1 MAPFQKILEHYRKY
15 SFSEADKGNRFE
27 RLMQAYLLT
36 DPKYASRLN
45 KIWLWNEFPGK
56 VDFGGH
62 DIGID
67 LVARTTDGE
76 YWAIQ
81 CKCFQ
86 ETTVI
91 DKPAVDSFLAA
102 SGKSFLNEQMKTT
115 RFSQRVWIS
124 TTNRWGPNATE
135 AIRNQ
140 HPPVIRINLFDLV
153 EAPVDWEKLEE
164 GVHGEKARTPKK
176 SLYPHQKTALDKAHE
191 YYKKYDRG
199 KLIMACGT
207 GKTFTSLRIAEHET
221 DNKGLVLFLLPSIAL
236 VGQTLREWS
245 ADAMVPIN
253 AIAICSDPKVSQQKQ
268 RNSETDSFSMVDL
281 AYPASTDTDY
291 ILQQFQYIKQNH
303 PNGMTVVF
311 STYQSIDVIAKAQR
325 KLLKEGFPEFDLIIC
340 DEAHRTT
347 GVSLDGEDESD
358 FIKVHDGDFLKAK
371 KRLYMTATPRL
382 YDDNTKS
389 KAAEA
394 DATLCSMDDETLYG
408 NEIYRIG
415 FGEAVERGLLTDY
428 KVLILTLND
437 KDIPPGVMEMLTK
450 DQKEI
455 DTDDISKII
464 GTVNALSK
472 QFIGDDEVTKKSDP
486 APMKRAVAFC
496 SNIETSKT
504 ISSVYNSASESYIDQ
519 LPLDEQSNMVSPV
532 AKHMDGTMT
541 APMRDQLLGWLK
553 EDTTDNECRIITNV
567 RVLSEGVDVPSLD
580 AVLFLSA
587 RNSQVDVVQSV
598 GRVMRKSPGK
608 KYGYIVIPVIV
619 PSDVDANEALDD
631 NKRYKVVWTVLNALR
646 AHDDRFNATINKLD
660 LNKKKPNNILIGRPT
675 YGFDEDSNPIPAQ
688 ESSEEYKKGSNLANQ
703 LALQFEQLQEVVYAR
718 MVEKV
723 GSRRYWE
730 QWAKDVS
737 IIAER
742 QIERITFLVENRKEQ
757 RKAFDKFLLG
767 LQRNINPSTSERQA
781 IEMLAQHIITKPI
794 FEALFEDYSFEKN
807 NPISEAMQKMLNHL
821 EGESVA
827 DESDKLQRFYESVRK
842 RVEGIDNAQGKQRI
856 IVELYDKFF
865 YNAFPKMVEQLGIVY
880 TPVEIVDFII
890 HSVNDVLKKEFDRSI
905 SDENIHILDPFTGTG
920 TFITRLLQSGLI
932 KDTDLKRKYKQELHA
947 NEIVLLAYY
956 IATVNI
962 ENAYHDLIPKTEDNV
977 KDQNYVPFEGIVLT
991 DTFQLGETDESEVL
1005 FSETFPQN
1013 SARATKQKKTPVRV
1027 IIGNPPY
1034 SIGQKSANDNAQN
1047 QSYPNLEKRI
1057 ENTYVASSSAGLNKS
1072 LYDAYIKA
1080 FRWSTDRLK
1089 SDQGG
1094 IIAFVTNGSWLDGNS
1109 TDGFRKTIE
1118 NEFSSI
1124 WVFNLR
1130 GNQRTSGELS
1140 RREGGKIFGSGSRAP
1155 ITVTLL
1161 VKNPDAASKKATI
1174 HYHDIG
1180 DYLNREEK
1188 LKIISDFGSI
1198 GNPKMNW
1205 EKIEPNEHGDWINHR
1220 NDTFESFIPLAPEKK
1235 FDTRSKSIFVINAIG
1250 TSTNRDSW
1258 VYNFSK
1264 EVIKNNMQSMID
1276 FYNEQTKK
1284 IENEISENPDLKI
1297 NDRIDSNPTKISWTV
1312 NLKKDLEKAVIH
1324 SFEKK
1329 EIRKSHY
1336 RPFCV
1341 QFLYFDKPFIER
1353 PGLSS
1358 FFFPNSEIHNIVICV
1373 SPSLNDGL
1381 SLLISNKIVNL
1392 HFNGD
1397 TQCFPLYYYEEN
1409 NNQQKSLFDDSNESE
1424 YIRRDGISDFILNRA
1439 QKQYGKNVTK
1449 EDIFYYVYGFLHSQ
1463 EYRLVFANDLKKMLP
1478 RLPLV
1483 DDVRDFWK
1491 FSKAGRQLAELHV
1504 EYESVPPYQEVK
1516 VTGEDSDNFKVQ
1528 KMRFPKKG
1536 QKDTIIFNSKII
1548 ISNIPDKAY
1557 EYVVNGKSAIEWIME
1572 RYQVTV
1578 DKKSQIK
1585 NDPNDWAA
1593 EVGNP
1598 RYILDLLLS
1607 IINVSVQTVDIVNQL
1622 PKLDF
1627 SSRS

>member
-1 MAPFQKILEHYRKY
+1 MTPFQKILDHYRKH

-45 KIWLWNEFPGK
+45 KVWLWNEFPGK
-56 VDFGGH
+56 IDFGGH

-67 LVARTTDGE
+67 LVARTIDDE

-164 GVHGEKARTPKK
+164 GVHGETARTPKK

-191 YYKKYDRG
+191 YFEEYDRG

-221 DNKGLVLFLLPSIAL
+221 DNKGLILFLLPSIAL

-268 RNSETDSFSMVDL
+268 RNSETDSFSLVDL

-291 ILQQFQYIKQNH
+291 ILQQFQYIKQNR

-311 STYQSIDVIAKAQR
+311 STYQSIDVIANAQR

-347 GVSLDGEDESD
+347 GVSLNGEDESD

-394 DATLCSMDDETLYG
+394 DATLCSMDDEALYG
-408 NEIYRIG
+408 KEIYRIG

-450 DQKEI
+450 DKKEI

-496 SNIETSKT
+496 SNIETSKI
-504 ISSVYNSASESYIDQ
+504 ISSVYNSISESYIDH

-660 LNKKKPNNILIGRPT
+660 LNKKKPNNILIGRPS

-827 DESDKLQRFYESVRK
+827 DESEKLQRFYESVRK

-856 IVELYDKFF
+856 ILELYDKFF
-865 YNAFPKMVEQLGIVY
+865 KNAFPKMAEQLGIVY

-890 HSVNDVLKKEFDRSI
+890 HSVNDVLKMEFDRSI

-962 ENAYHDLIPKTEDNV
+962 ENAYHDLIPKIEDNV

-991 DTFQLGETDESEVL
+991 DTFQLGETNESEEL
-1005 FSETFPQN
+1005 FSEIFPQN

-1057 ENTYVASSSAGLNKS
+1057 ESTYAASSTAGLNKS

-1094 IIAFVTNGSWLDGNS
+1094 IIAFVTNGNWLDKPSMN
-1109 TDGFRKTIE
+1109 GFRKYLE
-1118 NEFSSI
+1118 LEFSKI
-1124 WVFNLR
+1124 YVINLR
-1130 GNQRTSGELS
+1130 GAIRGKSRELAKK
-1140 RREGGKIFGSGSRAP
+1140 EGQNVFDILTGVAI
-1155 ITVTLL
+1155 TLL
-1161 VKNPDAASKKATI
+1161 VKKQCNKNEQAEIK
-1174 HYHDIG
+1174 YFDIG
-1180 DYLNREEK
+1180 DYLTKKEK
-1188 LKIISDFGSI
+1188 LELLSRNKTILNSNFIFENIKPDAHF
-1198 GNPKMNW
+1198 
-1205 EKIEPNEHGDWINHR
+1205 DWINLR
-1220 NDTFESFIPLAPEKK
+1220 TSLFESFFDTAPAKK
-1235 FDTRSKSIFVINAIG
+1235 FDMKTKSIFTLNVIG
-1250 TSTNRDSW
+1250 VVTNRDNW
-1258 VYNFSK
+1258 VYSFSK
-1264 EVIKNNMQSMID
+1264 KNLKDVLTKTLIEYELLRKEFHKTGTTHNLNKFIEENSEFIK
-1276 FYNEQTKK
+1276 
-1284 IENEISENPDLKI
+1284 
-1297 NDRIDSNPTKISWTV
+1297 WTV
-1312 NLKKDLEKAVIH
+1312 NLKSDLEKNNCLTINESKLLQAN
-1324 SFEKK
+1324 
-1329 EIRKSHY
+1329 Y
-1336 RPFCV
+1336 RPFIKRH
-1341 QFLYFDKPFIER
+1341 LYYDKSLIER
-1353 PGLSS
+1353 PGIFNSIFPENSS
-1358 FFFPNSEIHNIVICV
+1358 MIYNVAIGVSGEIRKDFTVLIV
-1373 SPSLNDGL
+1373 DR
-1381 SLLISNKIVNL
+1381 ISDLEVV
-1392 HFNGD
+1392 GR
-1397 TQCFPLYYYEEN
+1397 TQYFPLYFYEEN
-1409 NNQQKSLFDDSNESE
+1409 ANQQKSIFDDPNDSE
-1424 YIRRDGISDFILNRA
+1424 YIRRDGVSDFILNRA
-1439 QKQYGKNVTK
+1439 QKQYGKNITK
-1449 EDIFYYVYGFLHSQ
+1449 EDIFYYVYGFLHSPD
-1463 EYRLVFANDLKKMLP
+1463 YRTTFANDLKKMLP

-1491 FSKAGRQLAELHV
+1491 FSKAGRQLAELHI
-1504 EYESVPPYQEVK
+1504 EYENVPPYPDVK
-1516 VTGEDSDNFKVQ
+1516 VTGEDSGYFKVQ

-1536 QKDTIIFNSKII
+1536 QKDTIIFNSKITV
-1548 ISNIPDKAY
+1548 SNIPDKAY

-1578 DKKSQIK
+1578 DKISQIK
-1585 NDPNDWAA
+1585 NDPNDWAD

-1622 PKLDF
+1622 PKLNF
-1627 SSRS
+1627 T

>member
-1 MAPFQKILEHYRKY
+1 
-15 SFSEADKGNRFE
+15 
-27 RLMQAYLLT
+27 
-36 DPKYASRLN
+36 
-45 KIWLWNEFPGK
+45 
-56 VDFGGH
+56 
-62 DIGID
+62 
-67 LVARTTDGE
+67 
-76 YWAIQ
+76 
-81 CKCFQ
+81 
-86 ETTVI
+86 
-91 DKPAVDSFLAA
+91 
-102 SGKSFLNEQMKTT
+102 
-115 RFSQRVWIS
+115 
-124 TTNRWGPNATE
+124 
-135 AIRNQ
+135 
-140 HPPVIRINLFDLV
+140 
-153 EAPVDWEKLEE
+153 
-164 GVHGEKARTPKK
+164 
-176 SLYPHQKTALDKAHE
+176 
-191 YYKKYDRG
+191 
-199 KLIMACGT
+199 
-207 GKTFTSLRIAEHET
+207 
-221 DNKGLVLFLLPSIAL
+221 
-236 VGQTLREWS
+236 
-245 ADAMVPIN
+245 
-253 AIAICSDPKVSQQKQ
+253 
-268 RNSETDSFSMVDL
+268 
-281 AYPASTDTDY
+281 
-291 ILQQFQYIKQNH
+291 
-303 PNGMTVVF
+303 
-311 STYQSIDVIAKAQR
+311 
-325 KLLKEGFPEFDLIIC
+325 
-340 DEAHRTT
+340 
-347 GVSLDGEDESD
+347 
-358 FIKVHDGDFLKAK
+358 
-371 KRLYMTATPRL
+371 
-382 YDDNTKS
+382 
-389 KAAEA
+389 
-394 DATLCSMDDETLYG
+394 
-408 NEIYRIG
+408 
-415 FGEAVERGLLTDY
+415 
-428 KVLILTLND
+428 
-437 KDIPPGVMEMLTK
+437 
-450 DQKEI
+450 
-455 DTDDISKII
+455 
-464 GTVNALSK
+464 
-472 QFIGDDEVTKKSDP
+472 
-486 APMKRAVAFC
+486 
-496 SNIETSKT
+496 
-504 ISSVYNSASESYIDQ
+504 
-519 LPLDEQSNMVSPV
+519 
-532 AKHMDGTMT
+532 
-541 APMRDQLLGWLK
+541 
-553 EDTTDNECRIITNV
+553 
-567 RVLSEGVDVPSLD
+567 
-580 AVLFLSA
+580 
-587 RNSQVDVVQSV
+587 
-598 GRVMRKSPGK
+598 
-608 KYGYIVIPVIV
+608 
-619 PSDVDANEALDD
+619 
-631 NKRYKVVWTVLNALR
+631 
-646 AHDDRFNATINKLD
+646 
-660 LNKKKPNNILIGRPT
+660 KKPNNILIGRPT
-675 YGFDEDSNPIPAQ
+675 YGFDEYSNPIPAQ

-890 HSVNDVLKKEFDRSI
+890 HSVNDVLQKEFDRSI

-932 KDTDLKRKYKQELHA
+932 KEVDLKRKYKQELHA

-962 ENAYHDLIPKTEDNV
+962 ENAYHDLIPKIEDNV
-977 KDQNYVPFEGIVLT
+977 KDQNYVPFEGVVLT
-991 DTFQLGETDESEVL
+991 DTFQLGETDESEEL

-1034 SIGQKSANDNAQN
+1034 SVGQKSANDNAQN
-1047 QSYPNLEKRI
+1047 QKYSKLDNRI
-1057 ENTYVASSSAGLNKS
+1057 SQTYVVQSSAGLKNA
-1072 LYDAYIKA
+1072 LYDSYIKA

-1124 WVFNLR
+1124 WVFNTR
-1130 GNQRTSGELS
+1130 GNARTQGEL
-1140 RREGGKIFGSGSRAP
+1140 RRKEAGNVFGSGSRAP
-1155 ITVTLL
+1155 ICITLL

-1180 DYLNREEK
+1180 DYLSREEK

-1198 GNPKMNW
+1198 GNENMNW
-1205 EKIEPNEHGDWINHR
+1205 ITIKPNEYGDWISQR
-1220 NDTFESFIPLAPEKK
+1220 NNSFSTFIPIVKNDNENSL
-1235 FDTRSKSIFVINAIG
+1235 FFNFYSWGQKS
-1250 TSTNRDSW
+1250 NRDAWTNNSSRNLLLQNINNL
-1258 VYNFSK
+1258 VDFYNIQRIDYFLGDEN
-1264 EVIKNNMQSMID
+1264 EVIKVED
-1276 FYNEQTKK
+1276 F
-1284 IENEISENPDLKI
+1284 INPD
-1297 NDRIDSNPTKISWTV
+1297 PTKISWSRSLRRR
-1312 NLKKDLEKAVIH
+1312 LKNNQELKPTENSII
-1324 SFEKK
+1324 SF
-1329 EIRKSHY
+1329 Y
-1336 RPFCV
+1336 RPFFK
-1341 QFLYFDKPFIER
+1341 QYLYYERDLIEEIAR
-1353 PGLSS
+1353 IPQL
-1358 FFFPNSEIHNIVICV
+1358 FPSEDYDNLVICLTGKGASKEFSMLMTDAV
-1373 SPSLNDGL
+1373 P
-1381 SLLISNKIVNL
+1381 NL
-1392 HFNGD
+1392 D
-1397 TQCFPLYYYEEN
+1397 TIEKAQCFPLHYYEKN
-1409 NNQQKSLFDDSNESE
+1409 NNQQKSLFDDPNESE
-1424 YIRRDGISDFILNRA
+1424 YIRRDGVSDFILNRA
-1439 QKQYGKNVTK
+1439 KKQYGKNVTK

-1463 EYRLVFANDLKKMLP
+1463 EYRKAFANDLKKMLP

-1504 EYESVPPYQEVK
+1504 EYESVPPYPEVK
-1516 VTGEDSDNFKVQ
+1516 VNGDDSGYFKVQ

-1622 PKLDF
+1622 PKLNF
-1627 SSRS
+1627 T